1 MELIFTLKSI
11 YSGATYVAGPFD
23 ISGTTSGGATTI
35 LLGDNISKA
44 SLSAGVMFSNVDDT
58 ITGGTVQSVDGTCSN
73 SVPWSISQTTGCTI
87 NEYTLT
93 STGDGASWDIYT
105 TCDDASLTTI
115 TLSGN
120 DTTEICGRNPQLQS
134 GTGTITLVG
143 PCTEPTPTPTPT
155 SEPEPVCKQLTVVQ
169 VFTNT
174 NIQYTN
180 CDGSPGTSYLTV
192 GQTNVNIG
200 CVQEGS
206 ASGGAQFSYGA
217 DCND

>member
-23 ISGTTSGGATTI
+23 ISGATTI

-44 SLSAGVMFSNVDDT
+44 SLSEGVTFSNVNDT

-73 SVPWSISQTTGCTI
+73 SVSWSVMPS
-87 NEYTLT
+87 
-93 STGDGASWDIYT
+93 
-105 TCDDASLTTI
+105 
-115 TLSGN
+115 
-120 DTTEICGRNPQLQS
+120 
-134 GTGTITLVG
+134 V
-143 PCTEPTPTPTPT
+143 TPTPTPT
-155 SEPEPVCKQLTVVQ
+155 NVPVCKQLTVVQ

-206 ASGGAQFSYGA
+206 ASGGAQFSYGSP
-217 DCND
+217 CS

>member
-44 SLSAGVMFSNVDDT
+44 SLSEGVMFSNVDDT

-73 SVPWSISQTTGCTI
+73 SVSWSVIPSVTPTPT
-87 NEYTLT
+87 
-93 STGDGASWDIYT
+93 A
-105 TCDDASLTTI
+105 
-115 TLSGN
+115 
-120 DTTEICGRNPQLQS
+120 TEIP
-134 GTGTITLVG
+134 
-143 PCTEPTPTPTPT
+143 PTPTPTDV
-155 SEPEPVCKQLTVVQ
+155 PVCKELTVVQ

-192 GQTNVNIG
+192 GQTNVPIG

-206 ASGGAQFSYGA
+206 ASGGAQFSYGSP
-217 DCND
+217 CS